1 MLSRYPAYIVT
12 GTHWLEKIPSH
23 WKLVGLKKYLDSL
36 IDYCGKTPE
45 KTKDGIF
52 LVTAKNIKNG
62 RVDYSLSQ
70 EFVDPIEYE
79 EIMHRGKPHLG
90 EVLFTTEA
98 PLGEVANIDNIN
110 VALAQRVIKI
120 SGKKNV
126 LNNYFLKYW
135 LENKNFQDH
144 LQSLATGSTALG
156 IKSSKLFELR
166 TLLPSYEEQQ
176 TIAKFLDYKTTQ
188 IDELIEKKEQ
198 LLKLLEEKRIALI
211 TNAVTGK
218 VIPPGGGHRTGSCGP
233 VGDNGVVSGY
243 SSSNEISY
251 KPSGIPWLGNIP
263 QHWEVKRLR
272 SLMKGKLSNGIFKKR
287 DDWGFG
293 TKLINVSDI
302 YTNNFLVNTSNLTLV
317 NCSDEELETYRV
329 KDGDF
334 FFVRSS
340 LKLEGIGQSSSL
352 IGNNEELVF
361 ECHLVKGS
369 PNQSQINA
377 RFLNYFLNSTALR
390 NYFISHA
397 NTVTMSTIDQSVFK
411 DTILCVPTLLEQ
423 QYIVEHLDIE
433 LAKIDQLSAKV
444 TEAIE
449 KLKEYRTSLIT
460 SAVTGKID
468 LRNWSPPTSLSL
480 PRACPDSSGRGKE
493 GEVERS

>member
-1 MLSRYPAYIVT
+1 MNYLLHPIYKQTFHEWLGNVPATWEIKKLKFLSKIET
-12 GTHWLEKIPSH
+12 GSKDTIDREVEGEFPFYVRSDVIERISTYSFDGEAILTAGDGVGAAKVFHYVNGKFDFHQRVYKICDFKKH
-23 WKLVGLKKYLDSL
+23 YGKFLFYYLKENFQKEVLQDSINTTVDSL
-36 IDYCGKTPE
+36 RRHM
-45 KTKDGIF
+45 F
-52 LVTAKNIKNG
+52 L
-62 RVDYSLSQ
+62 
-70 EFVDPIEYE
+70 EFPV
-79 EIMHRGKPHLG
+79 
-90 EVLFTTEA
+90 
-98 PLGEVANIDNIN
+98 
-110 VALAQRVIKI
+110 VIP
-120 SGKKNV
+120 GFN
-126 LNNYFLKYW
+126 
-135 LENKNFQDH
+135 
-144 LQSLATGSTALG
+144 
-156 IKSSKLFELR
+156 
-166 TLLPSYEEQQ
+166 EQQ
-176 TIAKFLDYKTTQ
+176 TIAKFLDYKTAQ
-188 IDELIEKKEQ
+188 IDLLIEKKEQ
-198 LLKLLEEKRIALI
+198 LLKFLEEKRIALI

-218 VIPPGGGHRTGSCGP
+218 LNNTILPLTKSLSRFGGRETQRVLKS
-233 VGDNGVVSGY
+233 
-243 SSSNEISY
+243 
-251 KPSGIPWLGNIP
+251 SGIPWLGDIP
-263 QHWEVKRLR
+263 KHWDVKRLR

-287 DDWGFG
+287 DEWGFG
-293 TKLINVSDI
+293 TKLINVTDI

-317 NCSDEELETYRV
+317 NCSNEELETYRV

-377 RFLNYFLNSTALR
+377 RFLNYFLNSSALR

-411 DTILCVPTLLEQ
+411 DTTLCVPTLLEQ

-433 LAKIDQLSAKV
+433 LAKIDLLSTKV

-468 LRNWSPPTSLSL
+468 LRNWQPNNN
-480 PRACPDSSGRGKE
+480 
-493 GEVERS
+493 

>member
-1 MLSRYPAYIVT
+1 MKFLNESEYKLNDCKWLNRLPGTWDSKRLKYVSKVKPSNVDKKTEENEIPVSLCNYNEVYKNDFIDSSLTFMEASASSEEIAKFQIIKDDVIITKDSETPEEIALPAYVVENLPNT
-12 GTHWLEKIPSH
+12 LCGYHL
-23 WKLVGLKKYLDSL
+23 SL
-36 IDYCGKTPE
+36 IRTD
-45 KTKDGIF
+45 
-52 LVTAKNIKNG
+52 
-62 RVDYSLSQ
+62 
-70 EFVDPIEYE
+70 
-79 EIMHRGKPHLG
+79 
-90 EVLFTTEA
+90 
-98 PLGEVANIDNIN
+98 
-110 VALAQRVIKI
+110 
-120 SGKKNV
+120 KNV
-126 LNNYFLKYW
+126 LSGSYLFRLFQSKQFNAQFTVAANGITRFGLDTYSI
-135 LENKNFQDH
+135 KN
-144 LQSLATGSTALG
+144 AVVA
-156 IKSSKLFELR
+156 
-166 TLLPSYEEQQ
+166 LPSLPEQR

-188 IDELIEKKEQ
+188 IDALIEKKEQ

-218 VIPPGGGHRTGSCGP
+218 LSTSPPWRGLRGGSQLDKHNNVTM
-233 VGDNGVVSGY
+233 
-243 SSSNEISY
+243 
-251 KPSGIPWLGNIP
+251 KPSGIPWLGEIP
-263 QHWEVKRLR
+263 KHWEVKRLR

-287 DDWGFG
+287 DDWGLG

-369 PNQSQINA
+369 PNQLQINA
-377 RFLNYFLNSTALR
+377 RFLNYFLNSSALR

-433 LAKIDQLSAKV
+433 LAKIDQLSSKV
-444 TEAIE
+444 TAAIE

-468 LRNWSPPTSLSL
+468 LRNWQI
-480 PRACPDSSGRGKE
+480 E
-493 GEVERS
+493 